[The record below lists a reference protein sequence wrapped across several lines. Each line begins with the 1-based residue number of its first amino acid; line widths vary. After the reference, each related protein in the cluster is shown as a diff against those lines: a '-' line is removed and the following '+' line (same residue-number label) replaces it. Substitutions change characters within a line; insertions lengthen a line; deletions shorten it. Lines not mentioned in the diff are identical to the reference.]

1 MRHAGPLILSYLLL
15 SIYTGNTQF
24 LSGGKLVKTGT
35 KGPNPQ
41 GGTRDLSLSDSRGI
55 LQDPQTGRFLPG
67 NRGGGRPQGSVSAA
81 TKARELLGLHAEE
94 LVSLALEQVRE
105 GKNTALLSD
114 LLRFAMPQQRSQLQN
129 IVVPGAA
136 AALERGEFEAALGAV
151 TQAVLNG
158 ELSPDAAK
166 TVTDSIRSA
175 EEAKRIKLLQDR
187 VEELSRRVFEGS
199 ARRIR

>member
-1 MRHAGPLILSYLLL
+1 M
-15 SIYTGNTQF
+15 
-24 LSGGKLVKTGT
+24 KTGQT
-35 KGPNPQ
+35 GRIPEVDTQKVSSVKSP
-41 GGTRDLSLSDSRGI
+41 RI
-55 LQDPQTGRFLPG
+55 LKDPETGRFLPG
-67 NRGGGRPQGSVSAA
+67 NKAGGRPLGSVSAA
-81 TKARELLGLHAEE
+81 TRARELLGQHAEE
-94 LVSLALEQVRE
+94 LVAIAIEQVRE

-129 IVVPGAA
+129 IVVPAA
-136 AALERGEFEAALGAV
+136 AMALERGDFESALGAV

-175 EEAKRIKLLQDR
+175 EEAKRLKHLQDR
-187 VEELSRRVFEGS
+187 VDELSRRVVEGS

>member
-1 MRHAGPLILSYLLL
+1 M
-15 SIYTGNTQF
+15 
-24 LSGGKLVKTGT
+24 KTGA
-35 KGPNPQ
+35 KGQNPQ
-41 GGTRDLSLSDSRGI
+41 GATKNATLQESRGI

-67 NRGGGRPQGSVSAA
+67 NKGGGRPLGSVSAA
-81 TKARELLGLHAEE
+81 TRARELLGIHAEE
-94 LVSLALEQVRE
+94 LVSIALEQVRE
-105 GKNTALLSD
+105 GKNASLLSD
-114 LLRFAMPQQRSQLQN
+114 LLRYAMPQQRSQLQN
-129 IVVPGAA
+129 IVVPEAA

-187 VEELSRRVFEGS
+187 VEELSRRVFEGTS
-199 ARRIR
+199 RRVR